1 MFTCHALQFYG
12 FSEPDLADDCYVM
25 TRMLSWLEKMRGQ
38 VPPARL
44 QALKDAQLMEA
55 VTMVSQRLWA
65 SHTHSA

>member
-1 MFTCHALQFYG
+1 LAQFYG

-25 TRMLSWLEKMRGQ
+25 TRMLSWVEKMRGP

-55 VTMVSQRLWA
+55 VTMVRDKV
-65 SHTHSA
+65 